1 MAEKQKKQEE
11 SPRQELLLD
20 RPRLQLPQVNLYFE
34 IAFYTLLVLLGGF
47 GALCCV
53 QTAFGLPV
61 YARPLV
67 LVGCACGLLGVAQGL
82 LPKGRLVLLGAMALL
97 WGLALLA
104 LWGDAVE
111 GACRVL
117 NLVLQAYSEK
127 LAFPLRQFDV
137 PPAGR
142 NRAGAT
148 CTAFAGLCMPPFFWL
163 LSWVLARRKNALGAF
178 CLTGLVLCTSMA
190 LSIVP
195 DFWALCLLLLFW
207 CMLLLCTSVL
217 GQRHRLLEERRG
229 FLVSGAALRPVVLTL
244 LPLTALCMLLVYRAF
259 PEEGYQRPQ
268 PVNDLRAG
276 LTNGFGLDALL
287 EGGQGSNNNTINLE
301 RLGSRSYT
309 GKTMLRARFDWP
321 EDMGVSGLPL
331 QKDYLK
337 SFTGAVYTG
346 RSWERLAR
354 GDAQALEGFTRPG
367 DIQNLPAQ
375 FAALL
380 PCYLDDG
387 QRYTLSVENK
397 AANPRCVYAPYGLA
411 AWEEDL
417 SPLGL
422 EYAQDGFLESKNF
435 FSGSR
440 DYSFN
445 AVTLPGEGVFL
456 SNRVYTHWA
465 QKLADHDAEYTESYL
480 DGIAAALGQAPPEEW
495 ALSADQLLVSLLGD
509 PLLPEKDF
517 RTPAWAKEP
526 LSPGG
531 KRLVDVA
538 ENYRAFVDETYLQL
552 PGGLESFL
560 DGFRR
565 EHGLLSPYKDEVD
578 PYTWSRQAFL
588 EDLAQLFQKEYTYTL
603 DPPPAPSGQDFAA
616 YFLGESKTGFC
627 VHFATAAAALCRSA
641 GIPARYAE
649 GYVAPTGPTGIWVD
663 VPDYNAHA
671 WLEVYT
677 SGTGWMPVE
686 VTPQN
691 EDAPASYPNAQVPV
705 YTAVPGEDQDGTVS
719 SLEEIDAAPTLAPT
733 PTTSAAPS
741 PSPSPSPSGGG
752 AAGPGPAE
760 EESPL
765 WPLFL
770 GVAGFLV
777 LLPAGLWGNRKLRLY
792 LRRRAFSQADRSKAA
807 LEIYAHLLKLH
818 KLQASIYYGD
828 RQPPPYW
835 EELALKARFG
845 RDMLPLEELQVL
857 AADAAQLEA
866 SLKEELPPD
875 QRFAC
880 QYLRG
885 LF

>member
-1 MAEKQKKQEE
+1 MAEKRKKQEE
-11 SPRQELLLD
+11 ASRQELLLD
-20 RPRLQLPQVNLYFE
+20 RPRLQLPHVNLYFE
-34 IAFYTLLVLLGGF
+34 IGFYTLLVLLGGF

-67 LVGCACGLLGVAQGL
+67 LVGCACGLLGVVQAL
-82 LPKGRLVLLGAMALL
+82 LPKGRLVLTGAMALL
-97 WGLALLA
+97 WGVALVA
-104 LWGDAVE
+104 LWEDAVE

-117 NLVLQAYSEK
+117 NLVLQAYSER
-127 LAFPLRQFDV
+127 LSFPLRQFDV

-142 NRAGAT
+142 GRVGIT
-148 CTAFAGLCMPPFFWL
+148 CTAFAGVCLPPFFWL
-163 LSWVLARRKNALGAF
+163 LSWTLVKRKDSLGAF
-178 CLTGLVLCTSMA
+178 CLTCLTLCTSMA

-195 DFWALCLLLLFW
+195 DFWALCMLLLFW
-207 CMLLLCTSVL
+207 CMLLLCTTVL

-229 FLVSGAALRPVVLTL
+229 FLVSGAALRPVVLAL
-244 LPLTALCMLLVYRAF
+244 LPLIALCMLLVYRAF
-259 PEEGYQRPQ
+259 PEEEYQRPQ
-268 PVNDLRAG
+268 QVNDLRAG
-276 LTNGFGLDALL
+276 LTNGFGLDAML

-301 RLGSRSYT
+301 RLGSREYT
-309 GKTMLRARFDWP
+309 GKAMLRARFDWP
-321 EDMGVSGLPL
+321 EDISISSLPL

-346 RSWERLAR
+346 RAWERLSQ
-354 GDAQALEGFTRPG
+354 GDAQALEGFARPG

-387 QRYTLSVENK
+387 QRYTVSIENK

-422 EYAQDGFLESKNF
+422 EYVQDGFLESKNF
-435 FSGSR
+435 FSGTR
-440 DYSFN
+440 GYSFN
-445 AVTLPGEGVFL
+445 AVTLPEDGVFL
-456 SNRVYTHWA
+456 VDRVYTHWA
-465 QKLADHDAEYTESYL
+465 QKLADGDGEYTESYL
-480 DGIAAALGQAPPEEW
+480 DGIAAALEQAPPEEW
-495 ALSADQLLVSLLGD
+495 ALSADQLLVSLMGD

-526 LSPGG
+526 LSQGG

-538 ENYRAFVDETYLQL
+538 ESYRGFVDEVYLQL
-552 PGGLESFL
+552 PDGLEGFL
-560 DGFRR
+560 DGFRQ
-565 EHGLLSPYKDEVD
+565 EHGLLSPYKGEVD
-578 PYTWSRQAFL
+578 GYTWSQQEFL
-588 EDLAQLFQKEYTYTL
+588 EKLAQLFQEGYTYTL
-603 DPPPAPSGQDFAA
+603 DPPPTPSGQDFAA

-627 VHFATAAAALCRSA
+627 VHFATAAVALCRSA

-671 WLEVYT
+671 WLEVYI
-677 SGTGWMPVE
+677 SGTGWAPVE

-691 EDAPASYPNAQVPV
+691 EDAPASYPNAQAPA
-705 YTAVPGEDQDGTVS
+705 YMAAPGEGPDDAAS
-719 SLEEIDAAPTLAPT
+719 SPEETDAAPTLAPT
-733 PTTSAAPS
+733 ATPSAMPS

-752 AAGPGPAE
+752 AAGSGTAGE
-760 EESPL
+760 EGSLLPL
-765 WPLFL
+765 LI
-770 GVAGFLV
+770 GVSGV
-777 LLPAGLWGNRKLRLY
+777 LALAPAGLWANRKLRLY
-792 LRRRAFSQADRSKAA
+792 LRRRAFSQEDRSKAA
-807 LEIYAHLLKLH
+807 LEVYAHLLKLH
-818 KLQASIYYGD
+818 KLQASLYYGD
-828 RQPPPYW
+828 RQPPPHW

-845 RDMLPLEELQVL
+845 RDMLPLEDLQAL

-866 SLKEELPPD
+866 SLKEELPSD
-875 QRFAC
+875 RRFAC